1 MRDAK
6 KAWDEADPDLRK
18 AILTAV
24 HQDDPGMPGKP
35 FGDLP
40 EIARVLMARTLTTMN
55 TSEIRDENAKAQF
68 LKRLNYLYAK
78 ETGWPTLGNR
88 ADPQVFLRSTDT
100 FLETWDEHGMR
111 DPTWAR

>member
-6 KAWDEADPDLRK
+6 KAWDRAGTDLRK

-40 EIARVLMARTLTTMN
+40 EIVRVLMDRTLATMDAA
-55 TSEIRDENAKAQF
+55 EIMGENKAQF
-68 LKRLNYLYAK
+68 LERLNYLYAK
-78 ETGWPTLGNR
+78 ETGWSTLGNS
-88 ADPQVFLRSTDT
+88 AAPYVITRSTDT
-100 FLETWDEHGMR
+100 FLKTWEGHGMR